1 MEKQSLFHTIPL
13 SVILTRPFRFFSIN
27 LDGDAVF
34 ESLMTGKEVPSSAA
48 GPPEEG
54 GVFPTRYNGKRQ
66 FHDKLSI
73 GMPAPRKSKP
83 PVAVRVEPMPD

>member
-1 MEKQSLFHTIPL
+1 M
-13 SVILTRPFRFFSIN
+13 
-27 LDGDAVF
+27 F
-34 ESLMTGKEVPSSAA
+34 EFLMTGKEVPSSAA